1 MSEIKRTTKIEVNP
15 NLKVNL
21 TSENFSVR
29 VSGWEQDFAELNVE
43 MEYKQNGEQEIKLEE
58 IIVIDYLEEEN
69 ILNITIS
76 DPKNTE
82 NVKISKAR
90 IDLQIPHVSTL
101 KAKMENG
108 SIKLTNL
115 SGEQECKAE
124 NGSIKLD
131 TMNGKLDCT
140 SENGAVVL
148 DSCRAEITVETE
160 NGSVKAADCEGK
172 MILKTE
178 NGAVKLKRCTGT
190 LDADTENGMVR
201 IIEAGFSKAVI
212 HSENGSIFYDFQDL
226 EKGQFDF
233 QNDNGRIQLVIPD
246 NLEYEIKA
254 RNKMGKFN
262 VSLPGD
268 YERKQTDDKHIL
280 ELAKGSGN
288 VKINVQNEFGSI
300 NLLNQAGKSFD
311 FDSEKFS
318 QIFDTIID
326 KIPDDIEIDT
336 DKIRAKLEK
345 AKKKMKNIRMPDLHK
360 IQMHIDKAMND
371 VNKEI
376 KNIKLDIN
384 FDDLKEKADEAI
396 SNVLN
401 VVKDK
406 FSSNE
411 MTEDETQESNRRSRL
426 KILQLLQDGK
436 INAEEA
442 EKLFKAME
450 E

>member
-1 MSEIKRTTKIEVNP
+1 MAEIKRTTKIEVKP

-43 MEYKQNGEQEIKLEE
+43 MEYKQIGEQEIKLEE
-58 IIVIDYLEEEN
+58 IIVIDHQEEEN

-76 DPKNTE
+76 DPKDMR
-82 NVKISKAR
+82 ISKAR
-90 IDLQIPHVSTL
+90 IDLNIPHVSTIQ
-101 KAKMENG
+101 AKMENG
-108 SIKLTNL
+108 SIKVNNL
-115 SGEQECKAE
+115 SGEQKLETE

-131 TMNGKLDCT
+131 TMNGKLDCS
-140 SENGAVVL
+140 SENGAVML
-148 DSCRAEITVETE
+148 DSCQADITLGTE
-160 NGSVKAADCEGK
+160 NGSVKAADCDGK

-190 LDADTENGMVR
+190 LEAETENGMVR
-201 IIEAGFSKAVI
+201 IIEAGFSKVVI
-212 HSENGSIFYDFQDL
+212 HSDNGSIFYDFQVL

-246 NLEYEIKA
+246 DLEYEIKA

-280 ELAKGSGN
+280 ELSKGSGN

-311 FDSEKFS
+311 FDSEKFTR
-318 QIFDTIID
+318 IFDTIID
-326 KIPDDIEIDT
+326 KIPDDIDT
-336 DKIRAKLEK
+336 DKIRAKLER
-345 AKKKMKNIRMPDLHK
+345 AKEKMKHIRMPDPHK
-360 IQMHIDKAMND
+360 IQMHIDRAMND

-384 FDDLKEKADEAI
+384 FDDLKEKADEAV
-396 SNVLN
+396 SNVMN
-401 VVKDK
+401 AVKNK

-442 EKLFKAME
+442 EKLLKAME
-450 E
+450 EK